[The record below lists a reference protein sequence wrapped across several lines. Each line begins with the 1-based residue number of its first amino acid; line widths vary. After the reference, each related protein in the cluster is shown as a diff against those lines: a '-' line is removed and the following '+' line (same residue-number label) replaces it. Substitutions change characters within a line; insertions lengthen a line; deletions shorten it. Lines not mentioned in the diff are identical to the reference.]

1 MLHLVSGARI
11 RTLDLPKFSLL
22 LWPLDQGTG
31 PSLDCLWQ
39 HLIMAAFDYGSI
51 WLWLHLIMAAID
63 YGNHLIKKWAN
74 PGLFLFIFVLF
85 VLQFQYKL
93 KKA

>member
-1 MLHLVSGARI
+1 MTMKVLLANPNTSNSKGFVSQFVAPF
-11 RTLDLPKFSLL
+11 L
-22 LWPLDQGTG
+22 
-31 PSLDCLWQ
+31 
-39 HLIMAAFDYGSI
+39 
-51 WLWLHLIMAAID
+51 
-63 YGNHLIKKWAN
+63 KKWAN